1 MKVLNILWK
10 FGSGGIARCF
20 LTYAQLADSDSNV
33 EVVSVCINPRGYVY
47 DKGLLDAAKVVDI
60 GIVGGSDF
68 SWMNRVNEIIRE
80 TNPDVVFCHGFNG
93 PVVVAALKLRYGLKI
108 PVVCS
113 YHGEYYAPSANKKW
127 RTPLFNGLMHLLF
140 RAMAKKVVVVSEYS
154 KRELS
159 QVGIPDEKLVVVHNG
174 IPAIASALECKRGE
188 VVRIGVVAR
197 LDPFKGID
205 DLIEAVGL
213 LRGRTTTPFFLD
225 IVGDGPMRDVLKMC
239 VADRGLQDIV
249 TFCGYQS
256 NISEWMSTWDIFC
269 LPSYFENHSISIL
282 EAMRGGLSIVT
293 TRVGGNE
300 ESVSD
305 GVEALIVNPKDVEGL
320 ASALLRLIGDNDL
333 RTRLGR
339 NAQDRFH
346 REFTEGIMKRNLIA
360 ALSDAV

>member
-20 LTYAQLADSDSNV
+20 LTYASLADAGGNV
-33 EVVSVCINPRGYVY
+33 EVVSVCINPRGGAY
-47 DKGLLDAAKVVDI
+47 DKGLLNAAKVVDI
-60 GIVGGSDF
+60 GIAGGKDF
-68 SWMNRVNEIIRE
+68 SWMKRVNEIVRR
-80 TNPDVVFCHGFNG
+80 TTPDVIFCHGFNG
-93 PVVVAALKLRYGLKI
+93 PIVVAALKLRYWLKT

-113 YHGEYYAPSANKKW
+113 YHGEYYAPSASKKW
-127 RTPLFNGLMHLLF
+127 RPPLFNGLMHLLY
-140 RAMAKKVVVVSEYS
+140 RVMAKKVVVVSEYS
-154 KRELS
+154 KRELLR
-159 QVGIPDEKLVVVHNG
+159 VGVSRQKLIVVHNG
-174 IPAIASALECKRGE
+174 IPTVASVCKRQCGE
-188 VVRIGVVAR
+188 AVRIGVVAR

-213 LRGRTTTPFFLD
+213 LRGRTTIPFLLD
-225 IVGDGPMRDVLKMC
+225 IVGDGPMGGVLKSC

-249 TFCGYQS
+249 TFRGYQS
-256 NISEWMSTWDIFC
+256 NISEWMSKWDVFC

-305 GVEALIVNPKDVEGL
+305 GVEALIVEPKDVEGL
-320 ASALLRLIGDNDL
+320 ASALLRLISDNDL
-333 RTRLGR
+333 RARLGM
-339 NAQDRFH
+339 NAQDRFR
-346 REFTEGIMKRNLIA
+346 REFTEEIMKRNIIA